1 MFVDENP
8 DASLDDVL
16 AHYGVLGM
24 KWGQRK
30 KATTADIH
38 AARRKV
44 GQAQRQYGQLED
56 KMTYGKNENK
66 AKNAA
71 LEKQMKALDEHFHA
85 DPARAIASRTT
96 RGEKAALLMLAGPIG
111 AAIIVGQ
118 SAVSRHIE
126 YTTDKANGRKP

>member
-44 GQAQRQYGQLED
+44 GQAQPVRQLED
-56 KMTYGKNENK
+56 KMTYGKTRTRRRT
-66 AKNAA
+66 
-71 LEKQMKALDEHFHA
+71 
-85 DPARAIASRTT
+85 PRSR
-96 RGEKAALLMLAGPIG
+96 
-111 AAIIVGQ
+111 
-118 SAVSRHIE
+118 SR
-126 YTTDKANGRKP
+126 